1 MDDATVPNDATNESV
16 DDRDPTRPDAAGPD
30 EAAADEAAALA
41 NDLIDNGAGGDAS
54 ELRAAIEAVLMAAT
68 EPMPS
73 AELAQLLEV
82 PTARIDALCDALA
95 AEYLDQGRGFVL
107 ARVAGGLRFQ
117 THPDQA
123 AYVERFVL
131 EGQSARLSGPAL
143 ETLAI
148 VAYKQPISRAQLN
161 AIRGVNVEATLK
173 TLVQRGYVEEIG
185 HEPTLGS
192 PALFGTTRVFMEKL
206 GIESLADLP
215 PLADFMPEAHI
226 VEALER
232 GLHVREPNAA
242 DVLRDDDASNASS
255 ASNATNSDV
264 APATVATQSAT
275 TVAVPTD
282 GPVELPSDLRD
293 RIAVEKTSMDVVD
306 LNRDSSD
313 EVATMPVAA
322 ELADGIERD

>member
-1 MDDATVPNDATNESV
+1 MDEIDDTAA
-16 DDRDPTRPDAAGPD
+16 DDREVGHGEPDI
-30 EAAADEAAALA
+30 EL
-41 NDLIDNGAGGDAS
+41 GGDPI

-68 EPMPS
+68 EPMPT
-73 AELAQLLEV
+73 AELAQLLEISI
-82 PTARIDALCDALA
+82 ARVDALCDELA
-95 AEYLDQGRGFVL
+95 ADYLEQRRGFVL
-107 ARVAGGLRFQ
+107 ARIAGGFRFQ

-148 VAYKQPISRAQLN
+148 IAYKQPISRAQLN

-192 PALFGTTRVFMEKL
+192 PALFGTTREFLEKL

-215 PLADFMPEAHI
+215 PLADFIPEAHI

-232 GLHVREPNAA
+232 GLHVREPQAAEVLDLDNDA
-242 DVLRDDDASNASS
+242 DV
-255 ASNATNSDV
+255 AT
-264 APATVATQSAT
+264 
-275 TVAVPTD
+275 
-282 GPVELPSDLRD
+282 PSDTAAQ
-293 RIAVEKTSMDVVD
+293 IAVEKVD
-306 LNRDSSD
+306 L
-313 EVATMPVAA
+313 EPVAA
-322 ELADGIERD
+322 DLAEGVEP